1 MFDCIIKRE
10 VSSVDSFKKIQNASK
25 FEKLTHKDN
34 NAKTFRNLVVL
45 PPHLVTAFLSISSR
59 KPSDL
64 ACVARAAAES
74 FKNEHGSYKDFDE
87 DDHHAAL
94 NCILSFLWY
103 CSKSALDPPK
113 FSASADATL
122 PSWC

>member
-1 MFDCIIKRE
+1 M
-10 VSSVDSFKKIQNASK
+10 
-25 FEKLTHKDN
+25 
-34 NAKTFRNLVVL
+34 
-45 PPHLVTAFLSISSR
+45 AFLSISSR
-59 KPSDL
+59 EPCNF
-64 ACVARAAAES
+64 ACVTRAATES
-74 FKNEHGSYKDFDE
+74 FKNEHGVNNDFDE

-94 NCILSFLWY
+94 NCAFSFLWY